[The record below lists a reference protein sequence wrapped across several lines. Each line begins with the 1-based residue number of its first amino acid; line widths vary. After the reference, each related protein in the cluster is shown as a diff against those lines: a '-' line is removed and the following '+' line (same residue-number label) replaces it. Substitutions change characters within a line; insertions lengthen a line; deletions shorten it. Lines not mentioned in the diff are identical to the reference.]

1 MKRFRRISLALTTI
15 AAFFV
20 LAGAAA
26 AKAIT
31 SARPKE
37 VPCRKA
43 RVHAARGDW
52 IDKID
57 GSNFWDVRS
66 SPFCATIIARISF
79 VAEIYFV

>member
-15 AAFFV
+15 AALFV

-31 SARPKE
+31 SAPTQGSALQKSTR
-37 VPCRKA
+37 
-43 RVHAARGDW
+43 ARGPGEW
-52 IDKID
+52 IDNID

>member
-43 RVHAARGDW
+43 RVHAGRAIGLITSMGLTFGMCAPLHFAR
-52 IDKID
+52 
-57 GSNFWDVRS
+57 R
-66 SPFCATIIARISF
+66 
-79 VAEIYFV
+79 